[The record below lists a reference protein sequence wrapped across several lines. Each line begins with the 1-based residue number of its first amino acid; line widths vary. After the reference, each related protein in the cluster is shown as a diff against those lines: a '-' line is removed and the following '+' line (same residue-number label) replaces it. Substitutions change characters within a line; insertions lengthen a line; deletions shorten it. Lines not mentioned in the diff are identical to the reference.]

1 MGLFNLAGDQGSVLV
16 VDERVGESFSASG
29 NDVEWMMYGW
39 SVLHC
44 LPVVKAEEPS
54 AETGTVMRP
63 DTLRRY
69 AKEAGFKDVQIL
81 PIENFF
87 FRFYYLRP

>member
-1 MGLFNLAGDQGSVLV
+1 MRTLAGDRGSVLV
-16 VDERVGESFSASG
+16 VDERVDESFSASG
-29 NDVEWMMYGW
+29 NNVEWMMYGW

-44 LPVVKAEEPS
+44 LPVGKVEEPS

-69 AKEAGFKDVQIL
+69 AKEAGFKDIRIL

-87 FRFYYLRP
+87 FRFYHLRP